1 MKIPYL
7 TIEYCDAAL
16 LREAAE
22 FYAANCP
29 EDKLT
34 PYNEA
39 KLLLTATALHDMAL
53 EYDELEVTGLRN
65 PKDEPTPAC
74 AE

>member
-16 LREAAE
+16 LLEAAE
-22 FYAANCP
+22 FYAANCAA
-29 EDKLT
+29 EKLT
-34 PYNEA
+34 RRDER